1 MAMRAVAVLVVALV
15 SLSACGPSGPLRVN
29 TIQLGRSLNPDN
41 TIASHAAL
49 FKPSDT
55 IYVSVLTTDAGVG
68 TIAVRW
74 MYFGRL
80 VSEAEKKVSYR
91 DDAATEFHIQNSG
104 RFPEGDYTV
113 DVLVDGQSVGTR
125 TFRVSEK

>member
-1 MAMRAVAVLVVALV
+1 MRAVAVLVVALV